1 MIPPGRGA
9 GEAKV
14 PKPISPHELKAL
26 MEGDSPHAVV
36 DVRLPVEFNAEQIF
50 RTTNVPRG
58 SLEFRIG
65 LLVPVRS
72 TPVVLVDGGGAR
84 ARLAA
89 ESLEREGYTDVT
101 RLEGGLP
108 DWKSAGLPTIS
119 GTNVPSKEFGERVQ
133 HEQQVPEILADE
145 MHALIEGGGPV
156 RIFDARTEK
165 EFERFSIPGGRSLPN
180 GELILHVWDIL
191 QDDETPVVVNC
202 AGRTRSIMGAQALR
216 RLGVKNVRALR
227 NGVIGFFLK
236 GIPVEEGKRG
246 EVSRPS
252 ERGIA
257 YAEELAAALAE
268 EEGIP
273 SISAEELRCRRERAD
288 RETLYLLDVR
298 RAPEYSGGHIPGAV
312 SLPGGQAIQRTDEA
326 IAVRAG
332 TVVTCCDASAR
343 ATMVAYWLRR
353 MGLRHVFF
361 LKGGTEAWRTAGQ
374 PLVSSEAA
382 AWGEGPVSDSEPI
395 GLAGAL
401 EASRG
406 LSPEEAAEFIGE
418 GERIVLLDVDLSR
431 SYVDGH
437 LSGAKWISRDWL
449 EDRIG
454 DWAPDKGTP
463 LLLTCEG
470 GLRSAFAART
480 LFECGHREV
489 FRLAGGKRAWR
500 EAGRPLDKG
509 GEGIVGDPQDVVLKP
524 YDFEKEA
531 MLRSMENYIE
541 WEVNL
546 GKKYEEERK

>member
-1 MIPPGRGA
+1 MIPPARGA
-9 GEAKV
+9 GEGKV

-58 SLEFRIG
+58 FLEFRIG

-72 TPVVLVDGGGAR
+72 TPMVLVDRGRGRGR
-84 ARLAA
+84 MAA
-89 ESLEREGYTDVT
+89 ETLEREGYTDVI

-108 DWKSAGLPTIS
+108 AWKSAGLPTIS

-145 MHALIEGGGPV
+145 MRALIESGGPV

-236 GIPVEEGKRG
+236 GIPVGEGKKG

-252 ERGIA
+252 ERSIA

-273 SISAEELRCRRERAD
+273 SISVEELRFRRERAG

-312 SLPGGQAIQRTDEA
+312 SIPGGQAIQRTDEA

-361 LKGGTEAWRTAGQ
+361 LKGGTEVWRTAGQ

-382 AWGEGPVSDSEPI
+382 AWGESPVSDSEPI

-418 GERIVLLDVDLSR
+418 GERTVLLDVDLSR
-431 SYVDGH
+431 SYIDGH

-463 LLLTCEG
+463 LLLTCED

-480 LFECGHREV
+480 LLECGHREV
-489 FRLAGGKRAWR
+489 FRLAGGKRTWR

>member
-9 GEAKV
+9 GEVKV
-14 PKPISPHELKAL
+14 PKLISPHELKAL

-65 LLVPVRS
+65 FLVPVRS
-72 TPVVLVDGGGAR
+72 TPMVLVDGGGGR

-89 ESLEREGYTDVT
+89 ETLEREDYTGVFC
-101 RLEGGLP
+101 LEGGLAA
-108 DWKSAGLPTIS
+108 WKSASLPTIS

-133 HEQQVPEILADE
+133 HEQRVPEILADE
-145 MHALIEGGGPV
+145 MHTLIEGGGPV

-165 EFERFSIPGGRSLPN
+165 EFERFSIPGG
-180 GELILHVWDIL
+180 
-191 QDDETPVVVNC
+191 
-202 AGRTRSIMGAQALR
+202 
-216 RLGVKNVRALR
+216 
-227 NGVIGFFLK
+227 
-236 GIPVEEGKRG
+236 
-246 EVSRPS
+246 
-252 ERGIA
+252 
-257 YAEELAAALAE
+257 
-268 EEGIP
+268 
-273 SISAEELRCRRERAD
+273 
-288 RETLYLLDVR
+288 
-298 RAPEYSGGHIPGAV
+298 
-312 SLPGGQAIQRTDEA
+312 QAIQRTDEA

-332 TVVTCCDASAR
+332 AVVTCCGANAR

-353 MGLRHVFF
+353 MGLKHVFF
-361 LKGGTEAWRTAGQ
+361 LKGGTGAWRTAGQ
-374 PLVSSEAA
+374 PLVFSEAA
-382 AWGEGPVSDSEPI
+382 AWGESPASDSEPI

-406 LSPEEAAEFIGE
+406 LSTGEAAEFIGE
-418 GERIVLLDVDLSR
+418 GERTVLLDVDLSR
-431 SYVDGH
+431 SYIDGH

-463 LLLTCEG
+463 LLLTCED

-480 LFECGHREV
+480 LLECGRREV

-500 EAGRPLDKG
+500 EAGRPLDEG
-509 GEGIVGDPQDVVLKP
+509 GEGIVGDPLDVALKS

>member
-1 MIPPGRGA
+1 M
-9 GEAKV
+9 

-50 RTTNVPRG
+50 RTTNVPMG
-58 SLEFRIG
+58 FLEFRIG
-65 LLVPVRS
+65 LLVPVWS
-72 TPVVLVDGGGAR
+72 TPMVLVDGGRGR
-84 ARLAA
+84 GRMAA
-89 ESLEREGYTDVT
+89 ETIEREGYTDVI

-108 DWKSAGLPTIS
+108 AWKSAGLPTIS

-145 MHALIEGGGPV
+145 MRALIESGGPV

-236 GIPVEEGKRG
+236 GIPVGEGKKG

-252 ERGIA
+252 ERSIA

-273 SISAEELRCRRERAD
+273 SISVEELRFRRERAG

-312 SLPGGQAIQRTDEA
+312 SIPGGQAIQRTDEA

-361 LKGGTEAWRTAGQ
+361 LKGGTEVWRTAGQ

-382 AWGEGPVSDSEPI
+382 AWGESPVSDSEPI

-418 GERIVLLDVDLSR
+418 GERTVLLDVDLSR
-431 SYVDGH
+431 SYIDGH

-463 LLLTCEG
+463 LLLTCED

-480 LFECGHREV
+480 LLECGHCEV